1 MSTPTTRVAFH
12 TMGCKTNF
20 SETSTI
26 SREMMAHGLQQVSF
40 RDKADVYVLN
50 SCSVTENADKEA
62 RKLIRQARRR
72 NPDAAVAVIGCYAQL
87 QPTEIAAIPGVEL
100 VVGAAEKFNLF
111 NHLSSLKTN
120 GRATIIQSPIE
131 KVQSFQPSYSATE
144 RTRAYLKIQ
153 DGCNYNCSFCTI
165 PLARGRSRNDNI
177 ANTVNIAQQ
186 IAVTEAREVVLTG
199 VNIGDYG
206 SSGDENFFQL
216 IQALDN
222 VNGIDR
228 FRISSIEPNLL
239 TDEIIAFCAH
249 SKKFVPHFHIPL
261 QSGTDSILRRMKR
274 RYDTILY
281 SSKIEK
287 INKLIPDC
295 CIGVDVIVGFPG
307 EEEEDFLATQSF
319 LKNLDISYLHVF
331 TFSDRVNTEA
341 ASLNNKVS
349 KEEKTYRSKTMH
361 MISDEKRFEFHE
373 KSLKQI
379 RPVLFEQSVN
389 GTNQGYTDNYIKVQV
404 AADMNYD
411 NKLLEVTLN
420 KNHGSYMGGLV
431 REIQF

>member
-26 SREMMAHGLQQVSF
+26 SREMMAYGMQQVSF
-40 RDKADVYVLN
+40 RDTADVYVLN

-72 NPDAAVAVIGCYAQL
+72 NPDATVAVIGCYAQL
-87 QPTEIAAIPGVEL
+87 QPAEIAAIPGVEL

-111 NHLSSLKTN
+111 AHLSSLKAN
-120 GRATIIQSPIE
+120 GKATVIQSPIE
-131 KVQSFQPSYSATE
+131 TVQSFQPSFSAAE
-144 RTRAYLKIQ
+144 RTRTYLKIQ
-153 DGCNYNCSFCTI
+153 DGCDYNCSFCTI
-165 PLARGRSRNDNI
+165 PLARGCSRSNNI

-186 IAVTEAREVVLTG
+186 IAATEAREIVLTG

-206 SSGDENFFQL
+206 ASGDENFFQL

-222 VNGIDR
+222 VDGIDR

-239 TDEIIAFCAH
+239 SDEIITFCAH

-274 RYDTILY
+274 RYDTALY
-281 SSKIEK
+281 SSRIET
-287 INKLIPDC
+287 INNLIPDC

-307 EEEEDFLATQSF
+307 EEEKDFLATRSF
-319 LKNLDISYLHVF
+319 LNSLDISYLHVF
-331 TFSDRVNTEA
+331 TFSERLNTEA
-341 ASLNNKVS
+341 ASLDNQVPQ
-349 KEEKTYRSKTMH
+349 EEKAYRSKTLH
-361 MISDEKRFEFHE
+361 KLSDEKRHAFQDKF
-373 KSLKQI
+373 LAQV
-379 RPVLFEQSVN
+379 RPVLFERSVN
-389 GTNQGYTDNYIKVQV
+389 GMSQGYTDNYIRVQV
-404 AADMNYD
+404 AADMNYE
-411 NKLLEVTLN
+411 NRLLEVTLN
-420 KNHGSYMGGLV
+420 KNHGPYMNGLV
-431 REIQF
+431 TE

>member
-50 SCSVTENADKEA
+50 SCSVTDNADKEA
-62 RKLIRQARRR
+62 RKLIRQARRC
-72 NPDAAVAVIGCYAQL
+72 NPDATIAVIGCYAQL
-87 QPTEIAAIPGVEL
+87 NPVEIAAIPGVEL

-111 NHLSSLKTN
+111 AHLSSLKTN
-120 GRATIIQSPIE
+120 GKATVIQSPIE
-131 KVQSFQPSYSATE
+131 TVQSFQPSFSAAE
-144 RTRAYLKIQ
+144 RTRTFLKIQ

-177 ANTVNIAQQ
+177 ENTVNIAQQ
-186 IAVTEAREVVLTG
+186 IAITEAREIVLTG

-206 SSGDENFFQL
+206 SSSDENFFQL

-261 QSGTDSILRRMKR
+261 QSGTDSILRQMKR
-274 RYDTILY
+274 RYDTALY
-281 SSKIEK
+281 SSRIEK
-287 INKLIPDC
+287 INNLIPDC

-307 EEEEDFLATQSF
+307 EEEDDFLATRSF

-349 KEEKTYRSKTMH
+349 KDEKSYRSKIMH
-361 MISDEKRFEFHE
+361 MISDEKRFEFYE
-373 KSLKQI
+373 KCLKQI
-379 RPVLFEQSVN
+379 RPVLFERSVN
-389 GTNQGYTDNYIKVQV
+389 GMNQGYTDNYIKVQV
-404 AADMNYD
+404 AADMNYE

-420 KNHGSYMGGLV
+420 KNHGSYMSGV
-431 REIQF
+431 FKE

>member
-26 SREMMAHGLQQVSF
+26 SREMMAYGLQQVSF
-40 RDKADVYVLN
+40 RDTADVYVLN

-72 NPDAAVAVIGCYAQL
+72 NPDATVAVIGCYAQL
-87 QPTEIAAIPGVEL
+87 QPAEIAAIPGVEL

-111 NHLSSLKTN
+111 NHLSSLKAN
-120 GRATIIQSPIE
+120 GKATVIQSPIE
-131 KVQSFQPSYSATE
+131 TVQSFQPSFSAAE
-144 RTRAYLKIQ
+144 RTRTYLKIQ
-153 DGCNYNCSFCTI
+153 DGCDYNCSFCTI
-165 PLARGRSRNDNI
+165 PLARGCSRSDNI

-186 IAVTEAREVVLTG
+186 IAATEAREIVLTG

-206 SSGDENFFQL
+206 VSGDENFFQL

-222 VNGIDR
+222 VDGIDR

-239 TDEIIAFCAH
+239 SDEIITFCAH

-274 RYDTILY
+274 RYDTALY
-281 SSKIEK
+281 SSRIEK
-287 INKLIPDC
+287 INNLMPDC

-307 EEEEDFLATQSF
+307 EGEEEFLATKSF
-319 LKNLDISYLHVF
+319 LNSLDISYLHVF
-331 TFSDRVNTEA
+331 TFSERENTVA
-341 ASLNNKVS
+341 ASLDKQVPQ
-349 KEEKTYRSKTMH
+349 EEKAYRSKTLH
-361 MISDEKRFEFHE
+361 KLSDEKRHAFQDKF
-373 KSLKQI
+373 LTQV
-379 RPVLFEQSVN
+379 RPVLFERSNN
-389 GTNQGYTDNYIKVQV
+389 GISQGYTDNYIRVQI
-404 AADMNYD
+404 ASDMNYE
-411 NKLLEVTLN
+411 NRLLEVTLN
-420 KNHGSYMGGLV
+420 KNRGHYMNGLV
-431 REIQF
+431 ME

>member
-1 MSTPTTRVAFH
+1 MSTPTTRIAFH

-72 NPDAAVAVIGCYAQL
+72 NPNAAVAVIGCYAQL
-87 QPTEIAAIPGVEL
+87 QPAEIALIPGVEL

-111 NHLSSLKTN
+111 AHLSLLKAN
-120 GRATIIQSPIE
+120 GKSTVIQSPIE
-131 KVQSFQPSYSATE
+131 TVQSFQPSFSAAE
-144 RTRAYLKIQ
+144 RTRTYLKIQ

-165 PLARGRSRNDNI
+165 PLARGRSRSDNI
-177 ANTVNIAQQ
+177 VNTVNIAQQ
-186 IAVTEAREVVLTG
+186 IADTEAREIVLTG

-206 SSGDENFFQL
+206 VDGNEDFFQL

-222 VNGIDR
+222 VDGIDR

-239 TDEIIAFCAH
+239 SDEIITFCAH

-274 RYDTILY
+274 RYDTALY
-281 SSKIEK
+281 SSRIEQ
-287 INKLIPDC
+287 INNLMPDC

-307 EEEEDFLATQSF
+307 EAEEDFLTTRSF
-319 LKNLDISYLHVF
+319 LDSLDISYLHVF
-331 TFSDRVNTEA
+331 TFSERENTVA
-341 ASLNNKVS
+341 ASLDNQVPQ
-349 KEEKTYRSKTMH
+349 EEKAYRSKTLH
-361 MISDEKRFEFHE
+361 ILSDEKRHAFQDKF
-373 KSLKQI
+373 LTQV
-379 RPVLFEQSVN
+379 RPVLFERSVN
-389 GTNQGYTDNYIKVQV
+389 GMSQGYTDNYIRVQV
-404 AADMNYD
+404 AADMNYE

-420 KNHGSYMGGLV
+420 KNHGPYMNGFV
-431 REIQF
+431 TE

>member
-26 SREMMAHGLQQVSF
+26 SREMMTYGLQQVSF
-40 RDKADVYVLN
+40 RDTADVYVLN

-72 NPDAAVAVIGCYAQL
+72 NPDATVAVIGCYAQL
-87 QPTEIAAIPGVEL
+87 QPAEIAAIPGVEL

-111 NHLSSLKTN
+111 AHLSSLKAN
-120 GRATIIQSPIE
+120 GKATVIQSPIAT
-131 KVQSFQPSYSATE
+131 VQSFQTSFSAAE
-144 RTRAYLKIQ
+144 RTRTYLKIQ

-165 PLARGRSRNDNI
+165 PLARGRSRSDNI

-186 IAVTEAREVVLTG
+186 IAATEAREIVLTG

-206 SSGDENFFQL
+206 ASGDENLFQL

-222 VNGIDR
+222 VDGIDR

-239 TDEIIAFCAH
+239 SDEIITFCAH

-274 RYDTILY
+274 RYDTALY
-281 SSKIEK
+281 SSRIET
-287 INKLIPDC
+287 INNLIPDC

-307 EEEEDFLATQSF
+307 EEEKDFLATRSF
-319 LKNLDISYLHVF
+319 LNSLDISYLHVF
-331 TFSDRVNTEA
+331 TFSERLNTEA
-341 ASLNNKVS
+341 ASLDNQVPQ
-349 KEEKTYRSKTMH
+349 EEKAYRSKTLH
-361 MISDEKRFEFHE
+361 KLSDEKRHAFQDKF
-373 KSLKQI
+373 LAQV
-379 RPVLFEQSVN
+379 RPVLFERSVN
-389 GTNQGYTDNYIKVQV
+389 GINQGYTDNYIRVQV
-404 AADMNYD
+404 AADMNYE
-411 NKLLEVTLN
+411 NRLLEVTLN
-420 KNHGSYMGGLV
+420 KNYGPYMNGLV
-431 REIQF
+431 AE

>member
-72 NPDAAVAVIGCYAQL
+72 NPNAAVAVIGCYAQL
-87 QPTEIAAIPGVEL
+87 QPAEIAAIPGVEL

-111 NHLSSLKTN
+111 AHLSSLKAN
-120 GRATIIQSPIE
+120 GKATVIQSPIE
-131 KVQSFQPSYSATE
+131 TVQSFQPSFSATE
-144 RTRAYLKIQ
+144 RTRTYLKIQ

-165 PLARGRSRNDNI
+165 PLARGRSRSDNI
-177 ANTVNIAQQ
+177 VNTVNIAQQ
-186 IAVTEAREVVLTG
+186 IADTEAREIVLTG

-206 SSGDENFFQL
+206 VNGNEDFFQL

-222 VNGIDR
+222 VDGIDR

-239 TDEIIAFCAH
+239 SDEIITFCAH

-261 QSGTDSILRRMKR
+261 QSGADPILRRMKR
-274 RYDTILY
+274 RYDTALY
-281 SSKIEK
+281 SSRIKQ
-287 INKLIPDC
+287 INNLMPDC

-307 EEEEDFLATQSF
+307 EGVEDFLTTRSF
-319 LKNLDISYLHVF
+319 LDSLDISYLHVF
-331 TFSDRVNTEA
+331 TFSERENTVA
-341 ASLNNKVS
+341 ASLDNQVPQ
-349 KEEKTYRSKTMH
+349 EEKSYRSKTLH
-361 MISDEKRFEFHE
+361 MLSDEKRYAFQDKF
-373 KSLKQI
+373 LTQA
-379 RPVLFEQSVN
+379 RPVLFERSVN
-389 GTNQGYTDNYIKVQV
+389 GINQGYTDNYIRVHV
-404 AADMNYD
+404 AADMNYE
-411 NKLLEVTLN
+411 NRLLEVTLN
-420 KNHGSYMGGLV
+420 NNYGPYMNGLV
-431 REIQF
+431 TE

>member
-26 SREMMAHGLQQVSF
+26 SREMMAYGMEQVSF
-40 RDKADVYVLN
+40 RDTADIYVLN

-72 NPDAAVAVIGCYAQL
+72 NPDATIAVIGCYAQL
-87 QPTEIAAIPGVEL
+87 QPAEIAAIPGVEL

-111 NHLSSLKTN
+111 AHLSSLKAN
-120 GRATIIQSPIE
+120 GKATVIQSPIAT
-131 KVQSFQPSYSATE
+131 VQSFQPSFSAAE
-144 RTRAYLKIQ
+144 RTRTYLKIQ
-153 DGCNYNCSFCTI
+153 DGCDYNCSFCTI
-165 PLARGRSRNDNI
+165 PLARGRSRSDNI

-186 IAVTEAREVVLTG
+186 IAATEAREIVLTG

-206 SSGDENFFQL
+206 ASGDENFFQL

-222 VNGIDR
+222 VDGIDR

-239 TDEIIAFCAH
+239 SDEIITFCAH

-274 RYDTILY
+274 RYDTALY
-281 SSKIEK
+281 SSRIEK
-287 INKLIPDC
+287 INNLMPDC

-307 EEEEDFLATQSF
+307 EGKEDFLTTQSF
-319 LKNLDISYLHVF
+319 LDSLDISYLHVF
-331 TFSDRVNTEA
+331 TFSERENTVA
-341 ASLNNKVS
+341 ASLDNQVPQ
-349 KEEKTYRSKTMH
+349 EEKAYRSKTLH
-361 MISDEKRFEFHE
+361 ILSDEKRHAFQDKF
-373 KSLKQI
+373 LTQV

-389 GTNQGYTDNYIKVQV
+389 GMSQGYTDNYIRVQV
-404 AADMNYD
+404 AADINYE
-411 NKLLEVTLN
+411 NKLLDVTLN
-420 KNHGSYMGGLV
+420 KNHGPYMNGLV
-431 REIQF
+431 TE

>member
-26 SREMMAHGLQQVSF
+26 SREMMTYGLQQVSF
-40 RDKADVYVLN
+40 RDTADVYVLN

-72 NPDAAVAVIGCYAQL
+72 NPDATVAVIGCYAQL
-87 QPTEIAAIPGVEL
+87 QPAEIAAIPGVEL

-111 NHLSSLKTN
+111 AHLSSLKAN
-120 GRATIIQSPIE
+120 GKATVIQSPIAT
-131 KVQSFQPSYSATE
+131 VQSFQTSFSAAE
-144 RTRAYLKIQ
+144 RTRTFLKIQ

-165 PLARGRSRNDNI
+165 PLARGRSRSDNI

-186 IAVTEAREVVLTG
+186 IAATEAREIVLTG

-206 SSGDENFFQL
+206 ASGDENFFQL

-222 VNGIDR
+222 VDGIDR

-239 TDEIIAFCAH
+239 SDEIITFCAH

-274 RYDTILY
+274 RYDTALY
-281 SSKIEK
+281 SSRIET
-287 INKLIPDC
+287 INNLIPDC

-307 EEEEDFLATQSF
+307 EEEKDFLATRSF
-319 LKNLDISYLHVF
+319 LNSLDISYLHVF
-331 TFSDRVNTEA
+331 TFSERLNTEA
-341 ASLNNKVS
+341 ASLDNQVPQ
-349 KEEKTYRSKTMH
+349 EENYLMKN
-361 MISDEKRFEFHE
+361 DKRT
-373 KSLKQI
+373 
-379 RPVLFEQSVN
+379 R
-389 GTNQGYTDNYIKVQV
+389 TNSSPRLGRYY
-404 AADMNYD
+404 
-411 NKLLEVTLN
+411 LN
-420 KNHGSYMGGLV
+420 DLSMV
-431 REIQF
+431 

>member
-62 RKLIRQARRR
+62 RKLIRQARRC
-72 NPDAAVAVIGCYAQL
+72 NPDATVAVIGCYAQL
-87 QPTEIAAIPGVEL
+87 KPAEIAAIPGVEL

-111 NHLSSLKTN
+111 AHLSSLKAN
-120 GRATIIQSPIE
+120 GKATVIQSPIAT
-131 KVQSFQPSYSATE
+131 VQSFQPSFSAAE
-144 RTRAYLKIQ
+144 RTRTYLKIQ
-153 DGCNYNCSFCTI
+153 DGCDYNCSFCTI
-165 PLARGRSRNDNI
+165 PLARGCSRSDNI

-186 IAVTEAREVVLTG
+186 IAATEAREIVLTG

-206 SSGDENFFQL
+206 ASGDENFFQL

-222 VNGIDR
+222 VDGIDR

-239 TDEIIAFCAH
+239 SDEIITFCAH

-274 RYDTILY
+274 RYDTALY
-281 SSKIEK
+281 SSRIET
-287 INKLIPDC
+287 INNLIPDC

-307 EEEEDFLATQSF
+307 EEEKDFLATRSF
-319 LKNLDISYLHVF
+319 LNSLDISYLHVF
-331 TFSDRVNTEA
+331 TFSERLNTEA
-341 ASLNNKVS
+341 ASLDNQVPQ
-349 KEEKTYRSKTMH
+349 EEKAYRSKTLH
-361 MISDEKRFEFHE
+361 KLSDEKRHAFQDKF
-373 KSLKQI
+373 LAQV
-379 RPVLFEQSVN
+379 RPVLFERSVN
-389 GTNQGYTDNYIKVQV
+389 GMSQGYTDNYIRVQV
-404 AADMNYD
+404 AADMNYE
-411 NKLLEVTLN
+411 NRLLEVTLN
-420 KNHGSYMGGLV
+420 KNHGPYMNGLV
-431 REIQF
+431 TE

>member
-26 SREMMAHGLQQVSF
+26 SREMMAHGLQQVNF

-72 NPDAAVAVIGCYAQL
+72 NPDATIAVIGCYAQL
-87 QPTEIAAIPGVEL
+87 QPAEIAAIPGVEL

-111 NHLSSLKTN
+111 THLSSLKAN
-120 GRATIIQSPIE
+120 GKARVIQSPIE
-131 KVQSFQPSYSATE
+131 TVQSFKPSFSAAE
-144 RTRAYLKIQ
+144 RTRTYLKIQ
-153 DGCNYNCSFCTI
+153 DGCDYNCSFCTI
-165 PLARGRSRNDNI
+165 PLARGRSRSDNI

-186 IAVTEAREVVLTG
+186 IAATEVREIVLTG

-206 SSGDENFFQL
+206 VRGDENFFQL

-222 VNGIDR
+222 VDGIDR

-239 TDEIIAFCAH
+239 SDEIITFCAH

-274 RYDTILY
+274 RYDTALY
-281 SSKIEK
+281 SSRIET
-287 INKLIPDC
+287 INNLLPDC
-295 CIGVDVIVGFPG
+295 SIGVDVIVGFPG
-307 EEEEDFLATQSF
+307 EEEDDFLATRSF
-319 LKNLDISYLHVF
+319 LNSLDISYLHVF
-331 TFSDRVNTEA
+331 TFSERLNTEA
-341 ASLNNKVS
+341 ASLDNQVPQ
-349 KEEKTYRSKTMH
+349 EEKAYRSKTLQKL
-361 MISDEKRFEFHE
+361 SDKKRYAFQDKF
-373 KSLKQI
+373 LNQV
-379 RPVLFEQSVN
+379 RPVLFERSVN
-389 GTNQGYTDNYIKVQV
+389 GMSQGYTDNYIRVQV
-404 AADMNYD
+404 AADMNYE
-411 NKLLEVTLN
+411 NRLLEVTLN
-420 KNHGSYMGGLV
+420 KNYGPYMNGLV
-431 REIQF
+431 TE

>member
-72 NPDAAVAVIGCYAQL
+72 NPNAAVAVIGCYAQL
-87 QPTEIAAIPGVEL
+87 QPAEIAAIPGVEL
-100 VVGAAEKFNLF
+100 VVGTMEKFNLF
-111 NHLSSLKTN
+111 AHLSLLKAN
-120 GRATIIQSPIE
+120 GKATVIQSPIE
-131 KVQSFQPSYSATE
+131 RVQSFQPSFSVTE
-144 RTRAYLKIQ
+144 RTRTYLKIQ

-165 PLARGRSRNDNI
+165 PLARGRSRSDNI
-177 ANTVNIAQQ
+177 VNTVNIAQQ
-186 IAVTEAREVVLTG
+186 IADTEAREIVLTG

-206 SSGDENFFQL
+206 VNGNEDFFQL

-222 VNGIDR
+222 VDGIDR

-239 TDEIIAFCAH
+239 SDEIITFCAH

-261 QSGTDSILRRMKR
+261 QSGADPILRRMKR
-274 RYDTILY
+274 RYDTALY
-281 SSKIEK
+281 LSRIEQ
-287 INKLIPDC
+287 INNLMPDC

-307 EEEEDFLATQSF
+307 EGEEDFLTTRSF
-319 LKNLDISYLHVF
+319 LDSLDISYLHVF
-331 TFSDRVNTEA
+331 TFSERENTVA
-341 ASLNNKVS
+341 ASLDNQVPQ
-349 KEEKTYRSKTMH
+349 EEKSYRSKTLH
-361 MISDEKRFEFHE
+361 MLSDEKRYAFQDKF
-373 KSLKQI
+373 LTQA
-379 RPVLFEQSVN
+379 RPVLFERSVN
-389 GTNQGYTDNYIKVQV
+389 GINQGYTDNYIRVHV
-404 AADMNYD
+404 AADMNYE
-411 NKLLEVTLN
+411 NRLLEVTLN
-420 KNHGSYMGGLV
+420 KNYGTYMNGLV
-431 REIQF
+431 TE

>member
-1 MSTPTTRVAFH
+1 
-12 TMGCKTNF
+12 MGCKTNF

-40 RDKADVYVLN
+40 REKADVYVLN

-62 RKLIRQARRR
+62 RKLIRQAHRC

-87 QPTEIAAIPGVEL
+87 NPAEIAAIPGVEL
-100 VVGAAEKFNLF
+100 VVGSADKFNLF
-111 NHLSSLKTN
+111 AHLSSLKSS
-120 GRATIIQSPIE
+120 GKATVIRSPIE
-131 KVQSFQPSYSATE
+131 TVQSFQPSFSAAE

-165 PLARGRSRNDNI
+165 PLARGQSRSDNI

-186 IAVTEAREVVLTG
+186 IAVTEAREIVLTG

-206 SSGDENFFQL
+206 SNSDENFFHL

-239 TDEIIAFCAH
+239 TDEIISFCAN

-274 RYDTILY
+274 RYNTTLY
-281 SSKIEK
+281 SSRIEK
-287 INKLIPDC
+287 INNLIPDC

-307 EEEEDFLATQSF
+307 EKEEDFLETRTF
-319 LKNLDISYLHVF
+319 LNSLDISYLHVF
-331 TFSDRVNTEA
+331 TFSERANTEA
-341 ASLNNKVS
+341 ASLNNKVPQ
-349 KEEKTYRSKTMH
+349 KEKAYRSKTLH
-361 MISDEKRFEFHE
+361 MISDEKRFAFQE
-373 KSLKQI
+373 KCLKQI
-379 RPVLFEQSVN
+379 RPVLFERYVN
-389 GTNQGYTDNYIKVQV
+389 GMNQGYTDNYIKVQV
-404 AADMNYD
+404 STDVNYE
-411 NKLLEVTLN
+411 NNLLEVTLN
-420 KNHGSYMGGLV
+420 NNCGSHMSGLV
-431 REIQF
+431 SE

>member
-72 NPDAAVAVIGCYAQL
+72 NPDATVAVIGCYAQL
-87 QPTEIAAIPGVEL
+87 QPAEIAAIPGVEL

-111 NHLSSLKTN
+111 AHLSSLKAN
-120 GRATIIQSPIE
+120 RKATIIQSPIE
-131 KVQSFQPSYSATE
+131 TVQSFQPSFSAAE
-144 RTRAYLKIQ
+144 RTRTYLKIQ

-186 IAVTEAREVVLTG
+186 IAITEAREIVLTG

-206 SSGDENFFQL
+206 SSSDENFFQL

-274 RYDTILY
+274 RYDTALY

-287 INKLIPDC
+287 INNLIPDC

-307 EEEEDFLATQSF
+307 EEEDDFLATRSF

-349 KEEKTYRSKTMH
+349 KDEKSYRSKIMH
-361 MISDEKRFEFHE
+361 MISDEKRFEFYE
-373 KSLKQI
+373 KCLKQI
-379 RPVLFEQSVN
+379 RPVLFERSVN
-389 GTNQGYTDNYIKVQV
+389 GMNQGYTDNYIKVQV
-404 AADMNYD
+404 AADMNYE

-420 KNHGSYMGGLV
+420 KNHGSYMSGLFK
-431 REIQF
+431 E

>member
-26 SREMMAHGLQQVSF
+26 SREMMAYGMQQVSF
-40 RDKADVYVLN
+40 RDTADVYVLN

-72 NPDAAVAVIGCYAQL
+72 NPDATIAVIGCYAQL
-87 QPTEIAAIPGVEL
+87 QPAEIAAIPGVEL

-111 NHLSSLKTN
+111 AHLSSLKAN
-120 GRATIIQSPIE
+120 GKATVIQSPIAT
-131 KVQSFQPSYSATE
+131 VQSFQTSFSAAE
-144 RTRAYLKIQ
+144 RTRTYLKIQ

-165 PLARGRSRNDNI
+165 PLARGRSRSDNI

-186 IAVTEAREVVLTG
+186 IAATEAREIVLTG

-206 SSGDENFFQL
+206 ASGDENLFQL

-222 VNGIDR
+222 VDGIDR

-239 TDEIIAFCAH
+239 SDEIITFCAH

-274 RYDTILY
+274 RYDTSLY
-281 SSKIEK
+281 SSRVEK
-287 INKLIPDC
+287 INNLMPDC

-307 EEEEDFLATQSF
+307 EGEKEFLTTQSF
-319 LKNLDISYLHVF
+319 LDSLDISYLHVF
-331 TFSDRVNTEA
+331 TFSERENTVA
-341 ASLNNKVS
+341 ASLDNQVPQ
-349 KEEKTYRSKTMH
+349 EEKAYRSKILH
-361 MISDEKRFEFHE
+361 KLSDEKRHAFQDKFL
-373 KSLKQI
+373 SQV
-379 RPVLFEQSVN
+379 RPVLFERSVN
-389 GTNQGYTDNYIKVQV
+389 GMSKGYTDNYIRVQV
-404 AADMNYD
+404 AADMNYE
-411 NKLLEVTLN
+411 NRLLEVTLN
-420 KNHGSYMGGLV
+420 KNHGPYMNGLV
-431 REIQF
+431 SK

>member
-26 SREMMAHGLQQVSF
+26 SREMMTYGLQQVSF
-40 RDKADVYVLN
+40 RDTADVYVLN

-72 NPDAAVAVIGCYAQL
+72 NPDATVAVIGCYAQL
-87 QPTEIAAIPGVEL
+87 QPAEIAAIPGVEL

-111 NHLSSLKTN
+111 AHLSSLKAN
-120 GRATIIQSPIE
+120 GKATVIQSPIAT
-131 KVQSFQPSYSATE
+131 VQSFQPSFSAAE
-144 RTRAYLKIQ
+144 RTRTYLKIQ
-153 DGCNYNCSFCTI
+153 DGCDYNCSFCTI
-165 PLARGRSRNDNI
+165 PLARGRSRSDNI
-177 ANTVNIAQQ
+177 ANTVNIAQK
-186 IAVTEAREVVLTG
+186 IAATEAREIVLTG

-206 SSGDENFFQL
+206 SSSDENFFQL

-261 QSGTDSILRRMKR
+261 QSGTDSILRQMKR
-274 RYDTILY
+274 RYDTALY

-287 INKLIPDC
+287 INDLIPDC

-307 EEEEDFLATQSF
+307 EEEDDFLATRSF

-349 KEEKTYRSKTMH
+349 KDEKSYRSKIMH
-361 MISDEKRFEFHE
+361 MISDEKRFEFYE
-373 KSLKQI
+373 KCLKQI
-379 RPVLFEQSVN
+379 RPVLFERSVN
-389 GTNQGYTDNYIKVQV
+389 GMNQGYTDNYIKVQV
-404 AADMNYD
+404 AADMNYE

-420 KNHGSYMGGLV
+420 KNHGSYMSGLFK
-431 REIQF
+431 E

>member
-26 SREMMAHGLQQVSF
+26 SREMMAYGLQQVSF

-87 QPTEIAAIPGVEL
+87 QPAEIAAIPGVEL

-111 NHLSSLKTN
+111 AHLSSLKAN
-120 GRATIIQSPIE
+120 GKATVIQYPIE
-131 KVQSFQPSYSATE
+131 TVQSFQPSFSAAE
-144 RTRAYLKIQ
+144 RTRTYLKIQ

-165 PLARGRSRNDNI
+165 PLARGRSRSDNI
-177 ANTVNIAQQ
+177 ANTVNIAQK
-186 IAVTEAREVVLTG
+186 IAATEAREIVLTG

-206 SSGDENFFQL
+206 VDSDENFFQL
-216 IQALDN
+216 LQALDN
-222 VNGIDR
+222 VDGIDR

-239 TDEIIAFCAH
+239 SDEIINFCAH

-274 RYDTILY
+274 RYDTALY
-281 SSKIEK
+281 SSRIEK
-287 INKLIPDC
+287 IINLMPDC

-307 EEEEDFLATQSF
+307 EGEEEFLTTQYF
-319 LKNLDISYLHVF
+319 LDSLDISYLHVF
-331 TFSDRVNTEA
+331 TFSERENTVA
-341 ASLNNKVS
+341 ASLDNQVPHD
-349 KEEKTYRSKTMH
+349 EKAYRSKILH
-361 MISDEKRFEFHE
+361 KLSDEKRHAFQDKF
-373 KSLKQI
+373 LTQI
-379 RPVLFEQSVN
+379 RPVLFERSVN
-389 GTNQGYTDNYIKVQV
+389 GMSKGYTDNYIRVQV
-404 AADMNYD
+404 AADMNYE
-411 NKLLEVTLN
+411 NRLLEVTLN
-420 KNHGSYMGGLV
+420 KNHGPYMNGLV
-431 REIQF
+431 TE

>member
-50 SCSVTENADKEA
+50 SCSVTENANKEA

-87 QPTEIAAIPGVEL
+87 QPAEIAAIPGVEL

-111 NHLSSLKTN
+111 AHLSSLKAN
-120 GRATIIQSPIE
+120 GKATVIQSPIE
-131 KVQSFQPSYSATE
+131 TVQSFHPSFSATE
-144 RTRAYLKIQ
+144 RTRTYLKIQ

-165 PLARGRSRNDNI
+165 PLARGRSRSDNI
-177 ANTVNIAQQ
+177 VNTVNIAQQ
-186 IAVTEAREVVLTG
+186 IADTEAREIVLTG

-206 SSGDENFFQL
+206 VNGNEDFFQL

-222 VNGIDR
+222 VDGIDR

-239 TDEIIAFCAH
+239 SDEIITFCAH

-261 QSGTDSILRRMKR
+261 QSGADPILRRMKR
-274 RYDTILY
+274 RYDTALY
-281 SSKIEK
+281 LS
-287 INKLIPDC
+287 LIH
-295 CIGVDVIVGFPG
+295 I
-307 EEEEDFLATQSF
+307 
-319 LKNLDISYLHVF
+319 
-331 TFSDRVNTEA
+331 
-341 ASLNNKVS
+341 
-349 KEEKTYRSKTMH
+349 
-361 MISDEKRFEFHE
+361 
-373 KSLKQI
+373 
-379 RPVLFEQSVN
+379 
-389 GTNQGYTDNYIKVQV
+389 
-404 AADMNYD
+404 
-411 NKLLEVTLN
+411 
-420 KNHGSYMGGLV
+420 
-431 REIQF
+431 

>member
-50 SCSVTENADKEA
+50 SCSVTDNADKEA
-62 RKLIRQARRR
+62 RKLIRQARRC
-72 NPDAAVAVIGCYAQL
+72 NPDATIAVIGCYAQL
-87 QPTEIAAIPGVEL
+87 NPVEIAAIPGVEL

-111 NHLSSLKTN
+111 AHLSSLKTN
-120 GRATIIQSPIE
+120 GKATVLQSPIE
-131 KVQSFQPSYSATE
+131 TVQSFQPSFSAAE
-144 RTRAYLKIQ
+144 RTRTFLKIQ

-177 ANTVNIAQQ
+177 ENTVNIAQQ
-186 IAVTEAREVVLTG
+186 IAITEAREIVLTG

-206 SSGDENFFQL
+206 SSSDENFFQL

-274 RYDTILY
+274 RYDTALY

-287 INKLIPDC
+287 INNLIPDC

-307 EEEEDFLATQSF
+307 EEEDDFLATRSF

-349 KEEKTYRSKTMH
+349 KDEKSYRSKIMH
-361 MISDEKRFEFHE
+361 MISDEKRFEFYE
-373 KSLKQI
+373 KCLKQI
-379 RPVLFEQSVN
+379 RPVLFERSVN
-389 GTNQGYTDNYIKVQV
+389 GMNQGYTDNYIKVQV
-404 AADMNYD
+404 AADMNYE

-420 KNHGSYMGGLV
+420 KNHGSYMSGV
-431 REIQF
+431 FKE

>member
-50 SCSVTENADKEA
+50 SCSVTENANKEA

-87 QPTEIAAIPGVEL
+87 QPAEIAAIPGVEL

-111 NHLSSLKTN
+111 SHLSSLKAN
-120 GRATIIQSPIE
+120 GKATVIQSPIE
-131 KVQSFQPSYSATE
+131 TVQSFQPSFSATE
-144 RTRAYLKIQ
+144 RTRTYLKIQ

-165 PLARGRSRNDNI
+165 PLARGRSRSDNI
-177 ANTVNIAQQ
+177 VNTVNIAQQ
-186 IAVTEAREVVLTG
+186 IADTEAREIVLTG

-206 SSGDENFFQL
+206 VNGNEDFFQL

-222 VNGIDR
+222 VDGIDR

-239 TDEIIAFCAH
+239 SDEIITFCAH

-261 QSGTDSILRRMKR
+261 QSGADTILRRMKR
-274 RYDTILY
+274 RYDTALY
-281 SSKIEK
+281 SSRIKQ
-287 INKLIPDC
+287 INNLMPDC

-307 EEEEDFLATQSF
+307 EGVEDFLTTRSF
-319 LKNLDISYLHVF
+319 LDSLDISYLHVF
-331 TFSDRVNTEA
+331 TFSERENTVA
-341 ASLNNKVS
+341 ASLDNQVPQ
-349 KEEKTYRSKTMH
+349 EEKSYRSKTLH
-361 MISDEKRFEFHE
+361 MLSDEKRYAFQDKF
-373 KSLKQI
+373 LTQA
-379 RPVLFEQSVN
+379 RPVLFERSVN
-389 GTNQGYTDNYIKVQV
+389 GINQGYTDNYIRVHV
-404 AADMNYD
+404 AADMNYE
-411 NKLLEVTLN
+411 NRLLEVTLN
-420 KNHGSYMGGLV
+420 KNYGPYMNGLV
-431 REIQF
+431 TE

>member
-50 SCSVTENADKEA
+50 SCSVTENANKEA

-87 QPTEIAAIPGVEL
+87 QPAEIAAIPGVEL

-111 NHLSSLKTN
+111 AHLSSLKAN
-120 GRATIIQSPIE
+120 GKATVIQSPIE
-131 KVQSFQPSYSATE
+131 TVQSFQPSFSATE
-144 RTRAYLKIQ
+144 RTRTYLKIQ

-165 PLARGRSRNDNI
+165 PLARGRSRSDNI
-177 ANTVNIAQQ
+177 VNTVNIAQQ
-186 IAVTEAREVVLTG
+186 IADTEAREIVLTG

-206 SSGDENFFQL
+206 VNGNEDFFQL

-222 VNGIDR
+222 VDGIDR

-239 TDEIIAFCAH
+239 SDEIITFCAH

-261 QSGTDSILRRMKR
+261 QSGADPILRRMKR
-274 RYDTILY
+274 RYDTALY
-281 SSKIEK
+281 SSRIKQ
-287 INKLIPDC
+287 INNLMPDC

-307 EEEEDFLATQSF
+307 EGVEDFLTTRSF
-319 LKNLDISYLHVF
+319 LDSLDISYLHVF
-331 TFSDRVNTEA
+331 TFSERENTVA
-341 ASLNNKVS
+341 ASLDNQVPQ
-349 KEEKTYRSKTMH
+349 EEKSYRSKTLH
-361 MISDEKRFEFHE
+361 MLSDEKRYAFQDKF
-373 KSLKQI
+373 LTQA
-379 RPVLFEQSVN
+379 RPVLFERSVN
-389 GTNQGYTDNYIKVQV
+389 GINQGYTDNYIRVHV
-404 AADMNYD
+404 AADMNYE
-411 NKLLEVTLN
+411 NRLLEVTLN
-420 KNHGSYMGGLV
+420 KNYGPYMNGLV
-431 REIQF
+431 TE

>member
-50 SCSVTENADKEA
+50 SCSVTENANKEA

-87 QPTEIAAIPGVEL
+87 QPAEIAAIPGVEL

-111 NHLSSLKTN
+111 SHLSSLKAN
-120 GRATIIQSPIE
+120 GKATVIQSPIE
-131 KVQSFQPSYSATE
+131 TVQSFQPSFSATE
-144 RTRAYLKIQ
+144 RTRTYLKIQ

-165 PLARGRSRNDNI
+165 PLARGRSRSDNI
-177 ANTVNIAQQ
+177 VNTVNIAQQ
-186 IAVTEAREVVLTG
+186 IADTEAREIVLTG

-206 SSGDENFFQL
+206 VNGNEDFFQL

-222 VNGIDR
+222 VDGIDR

-239 TDEIIAFCAH
+239 SDEIITFCAH

-261 QSGTDSILRRMKR
+261 QSGADTILRRMKR
-274 RYDTILY
+274 RYDTALY
-281 SSKIEK
+281 SSRIKQ
-287 INKLIPDC
+287 INNLMPDC

-307 EEEEDFLATQSF
+307 EGVEDFLTTRSF
-319 LKNLDISYLHVF
+319 LDSLDISYLHVF
-331 TFSDRVNTEA
+331 TFSERENTVA
-341 ASLNNKVS
+341 ASLDNQVPR
-349 KEEKTYRSKTMH
+349 EEKSYRSKTLH
-361 MISDEKRFEFHE
+361 MLSDEKRYAFQDKF
-373 KSLKQI
+373 LTQA
-379 RPVLFEQSVN
+379 RPVLFERSVN
-389 GTNQGYTDNYIKVQV
+389 GINQGYTDNYIRVHV
-404 AADMNYD
+404 AADMNYE
-411 NKLLEVTLN
+411 NRLLEVTLN
-420 KNHGSYMGGLV
+420 KNYGPYMNGLV
-431 REIQF
+431 TE

>member
-26 SREMMAHGLQQVSF
+26 SREMMAYGMQQVSF
-40 RDKADVYVLN
+40 RDTADVYVLN

-72 NPDAAVAVIGCYAQL
+72 NPDATVAVIGCYAQL
-87 QPTEIAAIPGVEL
+87 QPAEIVAIPGVEL

-111 NHLSSLKTN
+111 AHLSSLKAN
-120 GRATIIQSPIE
+120 GKATVIKSPIE
-131 KVQSFQPSYSATE
+131 TVQSFQPSFSAAE
-144 RTRAYLKIQ
+144 RTRTYLKIQ
-153 DGCNYNCSFCTI
+153 DGCDYNCSFCTI
-165 PLARGRSRNDNI
+165 PLARGCSRSNNI

-186 IAVTEAREVVLTG
+186 IAATEAREIVLTG

-206 SSGDENFFQL
+206 ASGDENFFQL

-222 VNGIDR
+222 VDGIDR

-239 TDEIIAFCAH
+239 SDEIITFCAH

-274 RYDTILY
+274 RYDTALY
-281 SSKIEK
+281 SSRVEK
-287 INKLIPDC
+287 INNLMPDC

-307 EEEEDFLATQSF
+307 EGEEEFLTTQSF
-319 LKNLDISYLHVF
+319 LDSLDISYLHVF
-331 TFSDRVNTEA
+331 TFSERENTVA
-341 ASLNNKVS
+341 ASLDNQVPQ
-349 KEEKTYRSKTMH
+349 EEKAYRSKTLH
-361 MISDEKRFEFHE
+361 KLSDEKRHAFQDKF
-373 KSLKQI
+373 LAQV
-379 RPVLFEQSVN
+379 RPVLFERSVN
-389 GTNQGYTDNYIKVQV
+389 GMSQGYTDNYIRVQV
-404 AADMNYD
+404 AADMNYE
-411 NKLLEVTLN
+411 NRLLEVTLN
-420 KNHGSYMGGLV
+420 KNHGPYMNGLV
-431 REIQF
+431 TE

>member
-26 SREMMAHGLQQVSF
+26 SREMMAYGMQQVSF
-40 RDKADVYVLN
+40 RDTADVYVLN

-72 NPDAAVAVIGCYAQL
+72 NPDATVAVIGCYAQL
-87 QPTEIAAIPGVEL
+87 QPDEIAAIPGVEL

-111 NHLSSLKTN
+111 THLSSLKAN
-120 GRATIIQSPIE
+120 GKATVIQSPIE
-131 KVQSFQPSYSATE
+131 KVQSFQPSFSAAE
-144 RTRAYLKIQ
+144 RTRSYLKIQ

-165 PLARGRSRNDNI
+165 PLARGRSRSDNI

-186 IAVTEAREVVLTG
+186 IALTEAREIVLTG

-206 SSGDENFFQL
+206 VDGEEDFFQL
-216 IQALDN
+216 IQDLDN

-239 TDEIIAFCAH
+239 TDDIIAFCAH

-274 RYDTILY
+274 RYDTALY
-281 SSKIEK
+281 SSRIEK
-287 INKLIPDC
+287 INNLITDC

-307 EEEEDFLATQSF
+307 EEEEDFLVTRSF

-349 KEEKTYRSKTMH
+349 KEEKSYRSKTLH
-361 MISDEKRFEFHE
+361 MISDEKRFEFQE
-373 KSLKQI
+373 KCLKQI
-379 RPVLFEQSVN
+379 RPVLFERSVN
-389 GTNQGYTDNYIKVQV
+389 GMNQGYTDNYIKVQL
-404 AADMNYD
+404 AADMNYE

-420 KNHGSYMGGLV
+420 NNHGPYMSALV
-431 REIQF
+431 AE

>member
-50 SCSVTENADKEA
+50 SCSVTENANKEA

-87 QPTEIAAIPGVEL
+87 QPAEIAAIPGVEL

-111 NHLSSLKTN
+111 AHLSSLKAN
-120 GRATIIQSPIE
+120 GKATVIQSPIE
-131 KVQSFQPSYSATE
+131 TVQSFQPSFSATE
-144 RTRAYLKIQ
+144 RTRTYLKIQ

-165 PLARGRSRNDNI
+165 PLARGRSRSDNI
-177 ANTVNIAQQ
+177 VNTVSIAQQ
-186 IAVTEAREVVLTG
+186 IADTEAREIVLTG

-206 SSGDENFFQL
+206 VNGNEDLFQL

-222 VNGIDR
+222 VDGIDR

-239 TDEIIAFCAH
+239 SDEIITFCAH
-249 SKKFVPHFHIPL
+249 SKKFVPHFHIPI
-261 QSGTDSILRRMKR
+261 QSGADPILRRMKR
-274 RYDTILY
+274 RYDTALY
-281 SSKIEK
+281 SSRIKQ
-287 INKLIPDC
+287 INNLMPDC

-307 EEEEDFLATQSF
+307 EGVEDFLTTRSF
-319 LKNLDISYLHVF
+319 LDSLDISYLHVF
-331 TFSDRVNTEA
+331 TFSERENTVA
-341 ASLNNKVS
+341 ASLDNQVPQ
-349 KEEKTYRSKTMH
+349 EEKSYRSKTLH
-361 MISDEKRFEFHE
+361 MLSDEKRYAFQDKF
-373 KSLKQI
+373 LTQA
-379 RPVLFEQSVN
+379 RPVLFERSVN
-389 GTNQGYTDNYIKVQV
+389 GINQGYTDNYIRVHV
-404 AADMNYD
+404 AADMNYE
-411 NKLLEVTLN
+411 NRLLEATLN
-420 KNHGSYMGGLV
+420 KNYGPYMNGLV
-431 REIQF
+431 TE

>member
-62 RKLIRQARRR
+62 RKLIRQARRC
-72 NPDAAVAVIGCYAQL
+72 NPDATVAVIGCYAQL
-87 QPTEIAAIPGVEL
+87 KPAEIAAIPGVEL

-111 NHLSSLKTN
+111 AHLSSLKAN
-120 GRATIIQSPIE
+120 RKATIIQSPIE
-131 KVQSFQPSYSATE
+131 TVQSFQPSFSAAE
-144 RTRAYLKIQ
+144 RTRTYLKIQ

-186 IAVTEAREVVLTG
+186 IAVTEAREIVLTG

-274 RYDTILY
+274 RYDTALY

-287 INKLIPDC
+287 INNLIPDC

-307 EEEEDFLATQSF
+307 EEEDDFLATRSF

-349 KEEKTYRSKTMH
+349 KDEKSYRSKIMH
-361 MISDEKRFEFHE
+361 MISDEKRFEFYE
-373 KSLKQI
+373 KCLKQI
-379 RPVLFEQSVN
+379 RPVLFERSVN
-389 GTNQGYTDNYIKVQV
+389 GMNQGYTDNYIKVQV
-404 AADMNYD
+404 AADMNYE

-420 KNHGSYMGGLV
+420 KNHGSYISGV
-431 REIQF
+431 FKE

>member
-50 SCSVTENADKEA
+50 SCSVTDNADKEA
-62 RKLIRQARRR
+62 RKLIRQARRC
-72 NPDAAVAVIGCYAQL
+72 NPDATIAVIGCYAQL
-87 QPTEIAAIPGVEL
+87 NPVEIAAIPGVEL

-111 NHLSSLKTN
+111 AHLSSLKTN
-120 GRATIIQSPIE
+120 GKATVLQSPIE
-131 KVQSFQPSYSATE
+131 TVQSFQPSFSAAE
-144 RTRAYLKIQ
+144 RTRTFLKIQ

-177 ANTVNIAQQ
+177 ENTVNIAQQ
-186 IAVTEAREVVLTG
+186 IAITEAREIVLTG

-206 SSGDENFFQL
+206 SSSDENFFQL

-239 TDEIIAFCAH
+239 TDEIITFCAH

-261 QSGTDSILRRMKR
+261 QSGTDSILRQMKR
-274 RYDTILY
+274 RYDTALY
-281 SSKIEK
+281 SSRIEK
-287 INKLIPDC
+287 INNLIPDC

-307 EEEEDFLATQSF
+307 EEEDDFLATRSF

-349 KEEKTYRSKTMH
+349 KDEKSYRSKIMH
-361 MISDEKRFEFHE
+361 MISDEKRFEFYE
-373 KSLKQI
+373 KCLKQI
-379 RPVLFEQSVN
+379 RPVLFERSVN
-389 GTNQGYTDNYIKVQV
+389 GMNQGYTDNYIKVQV
-404 AADMNYD
+404 AADMNYE

-420 KNHGSYMGGLV
+420 KNHGSYMSGLFK
-431 REIQF
+431 E

>member
-26 SREMMAHGLQQVSF
+26 SREMMAHGLQQVNF

-87 QPTEIAAIPGVEL
+87 QPAEIAAIPGVEL

-111 NHLSSLKTN
+111 SHLSSLKAN
-120 GRATIIQSPIE
+120 GKATVIQSHIE
-131 KVQSFQPSYSATE
+131 TVQSFQPSFSVAE
-144 RTRAYLKIQ
+144 RTRTYLKIQ

-165 PLARGRSRNDNI
+165 PLARGRSRSDNI

-186 IAVTEAREVVLTG
+186 IADTEAREIVLTG

-206 SSGDENFFQL
+206 VDDDEDFFQL

-222 VNGIDR
+222 VDGIDR

-239 TDEIIAFCAH
+239 SDEIITFCAH

-274 RYDTILY
+274 RYDTALY
-281 SSKIEK
+281 SSRIEK
-287 INKLIPDC
+287 INNLMPDC

-307 EEEEDFLATQSF
+307 EGKEEFLTTQSF
-319 LKNLDISYLHVF
+319 LDSLDISYLHVF
-331 TFSDRVNTEA
+331 TFSERENTVA
-341 ASLNNKVS
+341 ASLDNQVS
-349 KEEKTYRSKTMH
+349 QEEKAYRSKILH
-361 MISDEKRFEFHE
+361 KLSDEKRHAFQDKF
-373 KSLKQI
+373 LTQV
-379 RPVLFEQSVN
+379 RPVLFERSVN
-389 GTNQGYTDNYIKVQV
+389 GMSQGYTDNYIRVQV
-404 AADMNYD
+404 AADMNYE
-411 NKLLEVTLN
+411 NRLLEVTLN
-420 KNHGSYMGGLV
+420 KNHGPYMNGLV
-431 REIQF
+431 TE